1 MSMNE
6 HSYLN
11 KRLSC
16 QFLSK
21 CPLLWERSPRS
32 LVENSQESTDIALPL
47 EVDSNCFPLQVNKQE
62 RSIPRSKD

>member
-1 MSMNE
+1 MNE

-21 CPLLWERSPRS
+21 YPLLWERSPRS
-32 LVENSQESTDIALPL
+32 LVETLKNPRTLRFLLKSIRI
-47 EVDSNCFPLQVNKQE
+47 VFPYK
-62 RSIPRSKD
+62 